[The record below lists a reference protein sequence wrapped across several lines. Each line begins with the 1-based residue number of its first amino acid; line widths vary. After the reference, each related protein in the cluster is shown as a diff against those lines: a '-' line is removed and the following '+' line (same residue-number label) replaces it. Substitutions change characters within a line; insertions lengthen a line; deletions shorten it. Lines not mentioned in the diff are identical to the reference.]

1 MRFLNSMP
9 ARIRAL
15 VALVVVLAGVS
26 LVARFDDGRERRFES
41 YDAMRAEAGQL
52 HLVSVFLPASA
63 RQIVLYTRVD
73 TNYFHAGFSLDA
85 KAMADFDVHLKTGA
99 SAEGLRLLRE
109 QQRGIGRAW
118 CARAQSQ
125 GGGSDTLYLIG
136 KDDAVDGRYFMV
148 GLASARPART
158 PLR

>member
-15 VALVVVLAGVS
+15 VALVVVLAGIWLRDS
-26 LVARFDDGRERRFES
+26 TTARSGASNMMRCGPKGRAAAPGFRVP
-41 YDAMRAEAGQL
+41 A
-52 HLVSVFLPASA
+52 ASA

-125 GGGSDTLYLIG
+125 GGGPDTLYLIG

-148 GLASARPART
+148 GLASAGGRPV
-158 PLR
+158 L